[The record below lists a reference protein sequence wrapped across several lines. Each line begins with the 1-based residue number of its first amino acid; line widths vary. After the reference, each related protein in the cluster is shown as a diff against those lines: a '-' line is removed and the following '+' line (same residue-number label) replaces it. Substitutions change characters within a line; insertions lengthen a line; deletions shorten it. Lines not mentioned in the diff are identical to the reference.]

1 MTSPLTYDEIVT
13 AAARIAGI
21 AVHTPLLR
29 SDALDA
35 ATREPATKGELLE
48 AKAELKADI
57 AEVRADI
64 GLLRQRIDQIER
76 NIDAKIDTSNDKLT
90 VRLGGIG
97 LALDGALFAALR
109 FTTP

>member
-1 MTSPLTYDEIVT
+1 MTI
-13 AAARIAGI
+13 IAERGPFVRLPVQSGKV
-21 AVHTPLLR
+21 ATPDGEALA
-29 SDALDA
+29 DALDA
-35 ATREPATKGELLE
+35 ATREPATKAELLE

-64 GLLRQRIDQIER
+64 GLLRQRIDQTER
-76 NIDAKIDTSNDKLT
+76 NLDAKIDANNDKLT

-97 LALDGALFAALR
+97 LALPGALFAALR